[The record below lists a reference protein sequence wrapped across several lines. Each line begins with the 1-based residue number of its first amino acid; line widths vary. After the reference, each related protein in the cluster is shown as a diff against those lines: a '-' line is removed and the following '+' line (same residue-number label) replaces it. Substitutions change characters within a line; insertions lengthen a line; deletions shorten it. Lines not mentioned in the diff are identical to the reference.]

1 MRHTIFLI
9 PLLLLFSCKH
19 KQEANEAVPEVA
31 VSTVTTDSVVLT
43 KTYPGRLEA
52 ASKADVVGEVS
63 GRLLSRNFT
72 PGSYVQK
79 GQLLFT
85 IERTKYRDA
94 VDEAA
99 ASLASA
105 KSRAAYYE
113 QQEAAMRKALES
125 NAVSRMEYNQAK
137 SNLEDARAQ
146 IHSAQAQLST
156 ARTMLAKCSVTAPV
170 SGYISE
176 STIDVGNYVNG
187 EASPMTLATIY
198 GNSDLKAVFSIEES
212 QYQTMLGDL
221 DTPVGKK
228 LYSAI
233 PLKFSQNLPHSYTA
247 DLSYQAP
254 SVSGSTGSITLE
266 VKVKNIDNELK
277 DGMFVSVSL
286 PYGVNPKAMLVRD
299 ASISTDQLGKFVY
312 VVNDSDKVVYTPI
325 EVGQLYHDTLRV
337 VTKGLRPG
345 QRYVRDALLT
355 VRNGMQVKPKK

>member
-1 MRHTIFLI
+1 MKYTPLILI
-9 PLLLLFSCKH
+9 PMLLISCKH
-19 KQEANEAVPEVA
+19 KEETNDEVPEVA
-31 VSTVTTDSVVLT
+31 VATVTTDSVVLF
-43 KTYPGRLEA
+43 KTYPGHLEA

-63 GRLLSRNFT
+63 GRLLSRNFV
-72 PGSYVQK
+72 PGSYVKK

-85 IERTKYRDA
+85 IERTRYRDA
-94 VDEAA
+94 VEEAS

-105 KSRAAYYE
+105 KSREAYYV

-137 SNLEDARAQ
+137 SNLDDARAQ
-146 IHSAQAQLST
+146 IHSAQAQLSS

-170 SGYISE
+170 DGYISE
-176 STIDVGNYVNG
+176 SVVDVGNYVNG
-187 EASPMTLATIY
+187 EAAPMTLATIY
-198 GNSDLKAVFSIEES
+198 GNTDLKAVFSIEES
-212 QYQTMLGDL
+212 QYQTMLGDF

-233 PLKFSQNLPHSYTA
+233 PLDFSRKLPHSYTA
-247 DLSYQAP
+247 DLSYRAP

-266 VKVKNIDNELK
+266 GKVKNIGGELK

-286 PYGVNPKAMLVRD
+286 PYGVNPEAMLVRD

-325 EVGQLYHDTLRV
+325 EVSQLYHDTLRV
-337 VTKGLRPG
+337 VSKGLRPG

-355 VRNGMQVKPKK
+355 VRNGMSVKVK